1 MGKDIFNLP
10 VGAREDMLTLVEYV
24 GKAIWWEHSAAAA
37 YVTFDVHANLILMQ
51 YMMHFHQKNRI
62 HDCQSN
68 HTSQKIIS

>member
-24 GKAIWWEHSAAAA
+24 GKEIWWEHSAAAA

-62 HDCQSN
+62 RDCQSN
-68 HTSQKIIS
+68 HTSQTIIS